1 MENTKPK
8 QEKKEKEEKSETHP
22 KTEQPSS
29 PSPDAEQ
36 PSSPSAKAEQPSSP
50 SADAERPSSPSA
62 DAERPSGPSSKA
74 ERPSSPSSKA
84 ERPSSPSAD
93 AERPS
98 GPSPASEAVAEKKEQ
113 KGTSSI
119 PPEASSP
126 FLRINGGKIET
137 SLSFEFTKIK
147 HPDFKPGDTLKV
159 HFRIREG
166 EKQRIQVYEGIVISM
181 SGEGS
186 SRSFIVRR
194 ISHDVGVERVFPYY
208 SPSIQKIQV
217 VRRGKVR
224 RSRLYYLRNRKG
236 KEARVREAFHRTAAK
251 K

>member
-8 QEKKEKEEKSETHP
+8 KEEKDKSKLHP
-22 KTEQPSS
+22 NAKPKSGSS
-29 PSPDAEQ
+29 SNVEPKSGSTSNIKPKSG
-36 PSSPSAKAEQPSSP
+36 SSSNVEPK
-50 SADAERPSSPSA
+50 
-62 DAERPSGPSSKA
+62 SGST
-74 ERPSSPSSKA
+74 
-84 ERPSSPSAD
+84 
-93 AERPS
+93 
-98 GPSPASEAVAEKKEQ
+98 PAPNAVAEKKEP
-113 KGTSSI
+113 KEASSI
-119 PPEASSP
+119 PPEASSSPSPPPVKKKKESLP

-181 SGEGS
+181 RGEGC
-186 SRSFIVRR
+186 SRSFVVRR

-208 SPSIQKIQV
+208 SPSIHKIQV
-217 VRRGKVR
+217 VRRGRVR

-236 KEARVREAFHRTAAK
+236 KEARVKEAFHRTAAK